1 MTREEALGYAQ
12 EAMFIILELSLP
24 LLIVTLVVGTLVSI
38 VQTVTQIQEQTLTF
52 IPKIV
57 VAFLVLAVIGGWM
70 LQVAVAFATRMF
82 LEISA

>member
-57 VAFLVLAVIGGWM
+57 VAFMVLAVIGGWM